1 MPKVSRLLVE
11 VSRMENMV
19 MKVNF
24 YATLRPI
31 VGRKTV
37 ELTLPPGTTAI
48 QLAHKLAEEYPAM
61 RRELLDENGNFLSH
75 MKFFI
80 NGREVV
86 YLPDKFDTVIQPA
99 DKVDIFPPV
108 GGG

>member
-1 MPKVSRLLVE
+1 M
-11 VSRMENMV
+11 

-31 VGRKTV
+31 VGQKTIEV
-37 ELTLPPGTTAI
+37 ATSGDLTAI
-48 QLAHKLAEEYPAM
+48 ALIHKVIADYPDM
-61 RRELLDENGNFLSH
+61 RQELLDEDGNFYSH
-75 MKFFI
+75 MKMFV

-86 YLPDKFDTVIQPA
+86 YLEGGFDYLLKETDKI
-99 DKVDIFPPV
+99 DIFPPV

>member
-1 MPKVSRLLVE
+1 
-11 VSRMENMV
+11 

-24 YATLRPI
+24 YATLRAI
-31 VGRKTV
+31 VGQKTV
-37 ELTLPPGTTAI
+37 EIDSFPGMTAMQI
-48 QLAHKLAEEYPAM
+48 VDKVVDAYPAL
-61 RRELLDENGNFLSH
+61 RPELLDHDHHFQNH

-80 NGREVV
+80 NGREAI
-86 YLPDKFDTVIQPA
+86 YLEDKMDTVVHLD

>member
-1 MPKVSRLLVE
+1 
-11 VSRMENMV
+11 

-31 VGRKTV
+31 AGQKTV
-37 ELTLPPGTTAI
+37 DVALPPQATARDLI
-48 QLAHKLAEEYPAM
+48 DAVVTAYPAM
-61 RRELLDENGNFLSH
+61 RAELLDANNEFASH

-80 NGREVV
+80 NGREAI
-86 YLPDKFDTVIQPA
+86 YLENKMNTILQTEDRI
-99 DKVDIFPPV
+99 DIFPPV

>member
-1 MPKVSRLLVE
+1 M
-11 VSRMENMV
+11 

-31 VGRKTV
+31 VGQKTIEV
-37 ELTLPPGTTAI
+37 QSSGDLTAMGLI
-48 QLAHKLAEEYPAM
+48 HKMIANYPDL
-61 RRELLDENGNFLSH
+61 RPELLDENGKFYDH
-75 MKFFI
+75 MKMFV

-86 YLPDKFDTVIQPA
+86 YLEGGFDYRLQETDKI
-99 DKVDIFPPV
+99 DIFPPV

>member
-1 MPKVSRLLVE
+1 
-11 VSRMENMV
+11 

-24 YATLRPI
+24 YATLRAI
-31 VGRKTV
+31 VGQKTV
-37 ELTLPPGTTAI
+37 EIDPLPGMTAQQI
-48 QLAHKLAEEYPAM
+48 VEKVITVYPALCP
-61 RRELLDENGNFLSH
+61 ELLDENNHFQDH

-80 NGREVV
+80 NGREAI
-86 YLPDKFDTVIQPA
+86 YMEDKMNTVIHLD

>member
-1 MPKVSRLLVE
+1 
-11 VSRMENMV
+11 MEETIV
-19 MKVNF
+19 KVNF

-37 ELTLPPGTTAI
+37 ELCLPPKTTAI
-48 QLAHKLAEEYPAM
+48 QLVQMFVKEYPAM
-61 RRELLDENGNFLSH
+61 RAELLDANDQFLPH
-75 MKFFI
+75 MKFFL
-80 NGREVV
+80 NGREAV
-86 YLPDKFDTVIQPA
+86 YLENKMDTIIQPD

>member
-1 MPKVSRLLVE
+1 
-11 VSRMENMV
+11 

-24 YATLRPI
+24 YATLRAI
-31 VGRKTV
+31 VGQKTV
-37 ELTLPPGTTAI
+37 EIDAHSNITAMEVVNKVI
-48 QLAHKLAEEYPAM
+48 AVYPAL
-61 RRELLDENGNFLSH
+61 RPELLDENNQFHEH

-80 NGREVV
+80 NGREAV
-86 YLPDKFDTVIQPA
+86 YMDNKMDTVVHLN

>member
-1 MPKVSRLLVE
+1 
-11 VSRMENMV
+11 

-31 VGRKTV
+31 VGQKTV
-37 ELTLPPGTTAI
+37 EVDVSRGLTAM
-48 QLAHKLAEEYPAM
+48 QLIDQVVTEYPDM
-61 RRELLDENGNFLSH
+61 RPELLDEDGKFRSH
-75 MKFFI
+75 MKMFV

-86 YLPDKFDTVIQPA
+86 YLEGKFDYVLQES
-99 DKVDIFPPV
+99 DRVDIFPPV